1 MQTGLLIG
9 GIVII
14 LFGAIFIIVSIV
26 MRKKAQAA
34 QTWPVAPGQILFST
48 IETHTSSDS
57 DGDSSTHYEPKVEY
71 SYAVMG
77 SPMKGTR
84 ISFGAMGSDFKAAQ
98 KTTTRYPVGASV
110 SVHYNPEKP
119 AESVLETTA
128 RGGTVFMVVGI
139 VIAVVGI
146 ILIVVS

>member
-9 GIVII
+9 GIVTI
-14 LFGAIFIIVSIV
+14 LFGLIFVIVSIV

-48 IETHTSSDS
+48 IETHTSTDS
-57 DGDSSTHYEPKVEY
+57 DGDTTTHYEPKVEY

-84 ISFGAMGSDFKAAQ
+84 ISFGAMGSDYKSAQ
-98 KTTTRYPVGASV
+98 KTSAQYPVGAAV

-128 RGGTVFMVVGI
+128 RGGTVFMVIGI
-139 VIAVVGI
+139 VIAIVGI
-146 ILIVVS
+146 ILLIIS